1 MIAYKVV
8 RRTIENQYCSA
19 IMTGDAQIIYSKEKE
34 NFPPD
39 WLAKKGYNI
48 CCFKTL
54 RQAQYFKSVRNYLWL
69 TVWKVKG
76 ERTKLKPLF
85 CITKNEKNIRES
97 TPIVIPKG
105 TIMLKSVTFI
115 EELL

>member
-8 RRTIENQYCSA
+8 YHKRNKYSSA
-19 IMTGDAQIIYSKEKE
+19 FIGGFAKVTYLKEKE

-39 WLAKKGYNI
+39 WLAEKGYGI
-48 CCFKTL
+48 CCFETL
-54 RQAQYFKSVRNYLWL
+54 RQAKRFAITNN
-69 TVWKVKG
+69 TPIIWKVKG
-76 ERTKLKPLF
+76 TKIPLQPHANMIELEEERKITTSKFLF
-85 CITKNEKNIRES
+85 
-97 TPIVIPKG
+97 PKG